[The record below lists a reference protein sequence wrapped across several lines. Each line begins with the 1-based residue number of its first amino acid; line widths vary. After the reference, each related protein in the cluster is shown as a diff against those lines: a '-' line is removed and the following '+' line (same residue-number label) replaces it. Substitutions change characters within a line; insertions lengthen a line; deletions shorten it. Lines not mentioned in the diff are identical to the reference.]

1 MSQKISEPTKM
12 NQTFKFQEDVKEI
25 QENEEGQVS
34 LVFEK
39 QEEIKKLEI
48 DLQNKDNQMEQLREM
63 IYELQCNEI

>member
-1 MSQKISEPTKM
+1 M

-63 IYELQCNEI
+63 IYELQSNEI